1 MLPRL
6 KDSQSSQ
13 PVPGK
18 STPVPALSRA
28 RGRSGIQS
36 QKKPLVP
43 QPSHFVS
50 ENLD

>member
-28 RGRSGIQS
+28 RGRSGIQG
-36 QKKPLVP
+36 QGKPLSLNPVI
-43 QPSHFVS
+43 SF
-50 ENLD
+50 LRT